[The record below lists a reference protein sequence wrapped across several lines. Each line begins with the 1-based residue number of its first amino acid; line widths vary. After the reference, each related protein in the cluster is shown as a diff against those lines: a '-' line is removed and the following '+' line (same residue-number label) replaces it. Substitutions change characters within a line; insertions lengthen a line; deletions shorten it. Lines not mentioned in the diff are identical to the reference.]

1 MRQNE
6 NWTYH
11 ILAFAVV
18 VIWGTTF
25 ISTKVLIN
33 NGLSA
38 IDIFIARFFM
48 AYIFLCLIAPKR
60 LFSANLSDEILFLC
74 MGITGGSLYFL
85 TENIALSF
93 SFASNVSLIV
103 CTTPIFTSILIG
115 VISKSEQFTKKQMLG
130 SVLAFLGMALV
141 VLNGKFILNLSP
153 IGDILALI
161 AAWSWAFYSFIMK
174 RMSDKYSSLFITRKV
189 FFYGLIS
196 AIPVA
201 TYFGLTYDFELLS
214 QPVVFGN
221 LLFLGL
227 IASLLCYVLWNIVMK
242 RIGII
247 KASNYIYLNPVV
259 AVICSAIILHENIT
273 PYAIGGMILILCGLF
288 IAEKK

>member
-1 MRQNE
+1 MRQKD
-6 NWTYH
+6 NWIFH

-18 VIWGTTF
+18 LIWGTTF
-25 ISTKVLIN
+25 VSTKILIN
-33 NGLSA
+33 NGLTA
-38 IDIFIARFFM
+38 IDIFIARFLL
-48 AYIFLCLIAPKR
+48 AYIVLCFIAPKQI
-60 LFSANLSDEILFLC
+60 FSASILDELLFLC

-85 TENIALSF
+85 TENIALSY

-115 VISKSEQFTKKQMLG
+115 CISKTELFSKKQMLG
-130 SVLAFLGMALV
+130 SLLAFIGMALV
-141 VLNGKFILNLSP
+141 VLNGKFVLNLSP
-153 IGDILALI
+153 IGDILALA

-174 RMSDKYSSLFITRKV
+174 RMANNYSSLFITRKV

-201 TYFGLTYDFELLS
+201 AYFGLTYNTEILS
-214 QPVVFGN
+214 KPIVFGN

-227 IASLLCYVLWNIVMK
+227 IASLLCYVLWNIIMK

-247 KASNYIYLNPVV
+247 KASNYIYINPVV

-273 PYAIGGMILILCGLF
+273 FFAIGGMILILCGLF